1 MQVWDIEKNQYRPVT
16 EEEYYNFAKLR
27 GQKIRTKIEK
37 NLNKLKEM
45 LAEEVRQE
53 IENYKREATKEAK
66 KELKLSKIKSNN
78 ISIGTINFY

>member
-1 MQVWDIEKNQYRPVT
+1 
-16 EEEYYNFAKLR
+16 
-27 GQKIRTKIEK
+27 
-37 NLNKLKEM
+37 M